1 MKKTLFSYENGLLA
15 MLSITFGLVF
25 VDRFALVY
33 LTPYIS
39 KDLGLSNTQ
48 IGILVSALGLSWA
61 LSGYFTTAW
70 AEKNNKKKT
79 VFIISVIL
87 FSLASISSGLATSF
101 GILLLCRLMMGFFEG
116 PALPLIQSFIAK
128 ESSVNR
134 LGLNM
139 GILQSFGSTLFG
151 FILAP
156 VVLVV
161 LADKFGWRSVFFI
174 AGIPGIIMA
183 LFNWKFI
190 KKSTAENVKKET
202 VKSLSFI
209 ELLQFK
215 NIKVAVVLAS
225 LLMTWLNSC
234 MTFMPK
240 YFTEIQGFSNDA
252 MGKTM
257 GLMGVASFI
266 AGILVTALSDR
277 FGRKPIIS
285 LFILVGIFFPAAIL
299 FLKGSGLQIPVMF
312 ITYFMF
318 GTFPLVLG
326 AIAYETVPGHSVAKA
341 IGLVAAAGEIVGGV
355 IMPFVGGI
363 LADKFGLQAPFY
375 IAIIAAVL
383 ALIFSFS
390 LIETRKIIKS
400 DKL

>member
-15 MLSITFGLVF
+15 ILSITFGLVF

-39 KDLGLSNTQ
+39 KDLGLNNTQ
-48 IGILVSALGLSWA
+48 IGILVSMLGLSWA

-156 VVLVV
+156 VILVV

-190 KKSTAENVKKET
+190 KKSTAENVEKKT
-202 VKSLSFI
+202 VESLSFI

-215 NIKVAVVLAS
+215 NIKIAVVLAS

-240 YFTEIQGFSNDA
+240 YFTEIQGFSYDA
-252 MGKTM
+252 MGKT
-257 GLMGVASFI
+257 I
-266 AGILVTALSDR
+266 DR
-277 FGRKPIIS
+277 KSTRLNS
-285 LFILVGIFFPAAIL
+285 
-299 FLKGSGLQIPVMF
+299 S
-312 ITYFMF
+312 
-318 GTFPLVLG
+318 
-326 AIAYETVPGHSVAKA
+326 H
-341 IGLVAAAGEIVGGV
+341 
-355 IMPFVGGI
+355 GGI
-363 LADKFGLQAPFY
+363 SRMPSSA
-375 IAIIAAVL
+375 
-383 ALIFSFS
+383 
-390 LIETRKIIKS
+390 
-400 DKL
+400 